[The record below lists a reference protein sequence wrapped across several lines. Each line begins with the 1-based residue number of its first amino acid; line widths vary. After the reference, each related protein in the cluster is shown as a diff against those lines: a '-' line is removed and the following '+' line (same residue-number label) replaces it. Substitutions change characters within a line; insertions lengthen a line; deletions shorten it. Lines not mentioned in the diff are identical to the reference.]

1 MTPFDIWAPIF
12 RAPFS
17 GNVTQEISPRLLS
30 PNIQGVPEI
39 EHKIETEVASFGKQL
54 GKIIEALRELSKETN
69 VPLADIDDLYHKIEA
84 AKAESKDALRVH
96 AMEALARLKA
106 ADAEGWSALVTEA
119 GSEGPPET

>member
-30 PNIQGVPEI
+30 QNIQGVPEI

-54 GKIIEALRELSKETN
+54 GKIIEALLEMSDDPETQI
-69 VPLADIDDLYHKIEA
+69 PEIHKLHKQIEA
-84 AKAESKDALRVH
+84 VKAESKEILKAN
-96 AMEALARLKA
+96 AINALARLKA
-106 ADAEGWSALVTEA
+106 ANQDDWAAIVAEARAETP
-119 GSEGPPET
+119 SET

>member
-17 GNVTQEISPRLLS
+17 GNVMQEISPRLLS

-54 GKIIEALRELSKETN
+54 GKIIEALLEVSDDPKKQIPEIYDLHERIEAVKTESKEMLKAN
-69 VPLADIDDLYHKIEA
+69 AID
-84 AKAESKDALRVH
+84 
-96 AMEALARLKA
+96 ALARLKA
-106 ADAEGWSALVTEA
+106 ANQDDWAAILAEARAETP
-119 GSEGPPET
+119 SET

>member
-54 GKIIEALRELSKETN
+54 GKIIEALMKLSDDPKKQIPEIHDLHERIEAVKADSKEMLKAN
-69 VPLADIDDLYHKIEA
+69 AID
-84 AKAESKDALRVH
+84 
-96 AMEALARLKA
+96 ALARLKA
-106 ADAEGWSALVTEA
+106 ANKEEWAALVADAQTKPP
-119 GSEGPPET
+119 SED

>member
-54 GKIIEALRELSKETN
+54 GKIIEALRELSTETK
-69 VPLADIDDLYHKIEA
+69 VPLEDIDALYHKIEA
-84 AKAESKDALRVH
+84 VKADSKDAMRAH
-96 AMEALARLKA
+96 AVEALARLKA
-106 ADAEGWSALVTEA
+106 ADADGWSAVISEA
-119 GSEGPPET
+119 GLEAPPEA

>member
-54 GKIIEALRELSKETN
+54 GKIIEALRELSTETK
-69 VPLADIDDLYHKIEA
+69 VPLEDIDALYHKIEA
-84 AKAESKDALRVH
+84 VKADSKDVMRAH
-96 AMEALARLKA
+96 AVEALARLKA
-106 ADAEGWSALVTEA
+106 ADADGWSAVISEA
-119 GSEGPPET
+119 GLEAPPEA

>member
-54 GKIIEALRELSKETN
+54 GKIIEALLELSEDPKAQIPEI
-69 VPLADIDDLYHKIEA
+69 VELHERIEEV
-84 AKAESKDALRVH
+84 KAESKDMLKAN
-96 AMEALARLKA
+96 AIDALARLKA
-106 ADAEGWSALVTEA
+106 ANKEEWAAIVFEAQAEAPPDA
-119 GSEGPPET
+119 